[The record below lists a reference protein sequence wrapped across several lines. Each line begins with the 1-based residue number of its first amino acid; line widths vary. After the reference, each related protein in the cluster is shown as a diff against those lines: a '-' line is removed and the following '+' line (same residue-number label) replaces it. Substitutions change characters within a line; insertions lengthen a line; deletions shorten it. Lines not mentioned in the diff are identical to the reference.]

1 MARTQQFAR
10 LAFVATVFLALSSS
24 WIHTAQA
31 IKFTIAGQE
40 AGDARPFCIS
50 HYVDT
55 ETQVV
60 VKVKVASGPH
70 QKVSVEVTDDT
81 VHQGQLWKKDNL
93 SEDLQRGAFLNK
105 EAGNVVACFTNV
117 LASGYKPDPKYTRV
131 VDVNFEIG
139 AETID
144 YLKLAEKEKLKPM
157 EVELRKLEDLVKDV
171 IENMEHLQIREENMR
186 NTNESTNARVQWFS
200 TMTMFVLVALG
211 AWQIVYLKQFFRKKR
226 LID

>member
-1 MARTQQFAR
+1 MARKQFAR
-10 LAFVATVFLALSSS
+10 LAFAATVLLALTS
-24 WIHTAQA
+24 WIQTAQA
-31 IKFTIAGQE
+31 IKFSIAGQD
-40 AGDARPFCIS
+40 AGDAQPFCVS
-50 HYVDT
+50 HYVDS

-60 VKVKVASGPH
+60 VKVKVHNGPH

-81 VHQGQLWKKDNL
+81 AHQGQLWKKDNL
-93 SEDLQRGAFLNK
+93 SEELQRGAFLNK
-105 EAGNVVACFTNV
+105 EAGNIVACFTNV

-131 VDVNFEIG
+131 VDVDFDIG
-139 AETID
+139 SETID

-157 EVELRKLEDLVKDV
+157 EVELRKLEDMVRDV
-171 IENMEHLQIREENMR
+171 IENMEHLQQREEKMR

-200 TMTMFVLVALG
+200 TMTMVVLIALG